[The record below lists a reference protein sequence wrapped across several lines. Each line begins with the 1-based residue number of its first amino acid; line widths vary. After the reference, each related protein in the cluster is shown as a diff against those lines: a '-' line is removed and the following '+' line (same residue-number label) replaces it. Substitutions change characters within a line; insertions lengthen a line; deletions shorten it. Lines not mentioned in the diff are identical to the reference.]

1 MGGRNIQNLNC
12 LIDLHLHLDGS
23 LPLHT
28 VKELAEQQGI
38 TLQMTDGELKKKLSV
53 PAGCRDLN
61 EYLTKFEFPLTLMQT
76 PEALE
81 KCMHDLLTELEGQGV
96 QYCEVRFA
104 PQLHTQKGM
113 SQNEVI
119 EAVKAGLYSVAGVK
133 PESIHAGIILCCMRG
148 SDNGQQNK
156 ITVEEAARH
165 LGSGVCAVDLA
176 GAEALYPTEQYA
188 DLFAYAK
195 QLRIPVT
202 IHAGEAAGTESIRAA
217 VAMGAA
223 RIGHGIRAA
232 YDAETME
239 LLKEHHI
246 TLELCPTSNLNTKV
260 VDSIGQYPIRQLMD
274 AGVAVTINTDN
285 MTVSDTCIQH
295 EYQLLADTFAFG
307 DAQIKEFLYHAAEAS
322 FTTEDIKQLLKARI
336 TYTF

>member
-1 MGGRNIQNLNC
+1 MNIQNLNC

-119 EAVKAGLYSVAGVK
+119 EAVKAGLYSRRVFTRVLFYA
-133 PESIHAGIILCCMRG
+133 
-148 SDNGQQNK
+148 
-156 ITVEEAARH
+156 
-165 LGSGVCAVDLA
+165 VC
-176 GAEALYPTEQYA
+176 
-188 DLFAYAK
+188 
-195 QLRIPVT
+195 
-202 IHAGEAAGTESIRAA
+202 
-217 VAMGAA
+217 
-223 RIGHGIRAA
+223 
-232 YDAETME
+232 
-239 LLKEHHI
+239 
-246 TLELCPTSNLNTKV
+246 
-260 VDSIGQYPIRQLMD
+260 
-274 AGVAVTINTDN
+274 VAVTMD
-285 MTVSDTCIQH
+285 SK
-295 EYQLLADTFAFG
+295 
-307 DAQIKEFLYHAAEAS
+307 IKLRLKKLQDIWEAVCV
-322 FTTEDIKQLLKARI
+322 Q
-336 TYTF
+336 

>member
-1 MGGRNIQNLNC
+1 MNIQNLNC

-260 VDSIGQYPIRQLMD
+260 VDSIEQYPIRQLMD

-295 EYQLLADTFAFG
+295 EYQLLADAFAFG
-307 DAQIKEFLYHAAEAS
+307 DTQIKEFLYHAAEAS
-322 FTTEDIKQLLKARI
+322 FTTEDI
-336 TYTF
+336 

>member
-1 MGGRNIQNLNC
+1 
-12 LIDLHLHLDGS
+12 
-23 LPLHT
+23 
-28 VKELAEQQGI
+28 
-38 TLQMTDGELKKKLSV
+38 
-53 PAGCRDLN
+53 
-61 EYLTKFEFPLTLMQT
+61 
-76 PEALE
+76 
-81 KCMHDLLTELEGQGV
+81 
-96 QYCEVRFA
+96 
-104 PQLHTQKGM
+104 M

-239 LLKEHHI
+239 PLSVLIGDFAAAMDEDNITMRAVKMHFKTGSGKKPLSKCGFSSTVNTAASHLKMGNMC
-246 TLELCPTSNLNTKV
+246 LERLRW
-260 VDSIGQYPIRQLMD
+260 Y
-274 AGVAVTINTDN
+274 
-285 MTVSDTCIQH
+285 
-295 EYQLLADTFAFG
+295 
-307 DAQIKEFLYHAAEAS
+307 
-322 FTTEDIKQLLKARI
+322 
-336 TYTF
+336 

>member
-1 MGGRNIQNLNC
+1 MNIQNLNC

-38 TLQMTDGELKKKLSV
+38 TLQMTDWELKKKLSV

-307 DAQIKEFLYHAAEAS
+307 DTQIKEFLYHAAEAS

>member
-1 MGGRNIQNLNC
+1 M
-12 LIDLHLHLDGS
+12 
-23 LPLHT
+23 
-28 VKELAEQQGI
+28 
-38 TLQMTDGELKKKLSV
+38 
-53 PAGCRDLN
+53 
-61 EYLTKFEFPLTLMQT
+61 
-76 PEALE
+76 
-81 KCMHDLLTELEGQGV
+81 
-96 QYCEVRFA
+96 
-104 PQLHTQKGM
+104 
-113 SQNEVI
+113 
-119 EAVKAGLYSVAGVK
+119 
-133 PESIHAGIILCCMRG
+133 
-148 SDNGQQNK
+148 
-156 ITVEEAARH
+156 
-165 LGSGVCAVDLA
+165 
-176 GAEALYPTEQYA
+176 YPTEQYA

-307 DAQIKEFLYHAAEAS
+307 DTQIKEFLYHAAEAS
-322 FTTEDIKQLLKARI
+322 FTTEGYKTAAKGADYIYVLKDTRGSL
-336 TYTF
+336 

>member
-1 MGGRNIQNLNC
+1 MGGRNCFYDKKMVNYKDEYTKFKLFNRFASAFRRLSAIAY
-12 LIDLHLHLDGS
+12 GKG
-23 LPLHT
+23 T
-28 VKELAEQQGI
+28 GRAARI

-176 GAEALYPTEQYA
+176 GAEAIVS
-188 DLFAYAK
+188 D
-195 QLRIPVT
+195 
-202 IHAGEAAGTESIRAA
+202 RA
-217 VAMGAA
+217 VCGF
-223 RIGHGIRAA
+223 IC
-232 YDAETME
+232 
-239 LLKEHHI
+239 
-246 TLELCPTSNLNTKV
+246 LCK
-260 VDSIGQYPIRQLMD
+260 
-274 AGVAVTINTDN
+274 AVTHTGYD
-285 MTVSDTCIQH
+285 SC
-295 EYQLLADTFAFG
+295 
-307 DAQIKEFLYHAAEAS
+307 
-322 FTTEDIKQLLKARI
+322 R
-336 TYTF
+336 

>member
-1 MGGRNIQNLNC
+1 MNIQNLNC

-133 PESIHAGIILCCMRG
+133 PG
-148 SDNGQQNK
+148 
-156 ITVEEAARH
+156 
-165 LGSGVCAVDLA
+165 GVFTRVLFYAV
-176 GAEALYPTEQYA
+176 
-188 DLFAYAK
+188 
-195 QLRIPVT
+195 
-202 IHAGEAAGTESIRAA
+202 
-217 VAMGAA
+217 
-223 RIGHGIRAA
+223 
-232 YDAETME
+232 
-239 LLKEHHI
+239 
-246 TLELCPTSNLNTKV
+246 C
-260 VDSIGQYPIRQLMD
+260 
-274 AGVAVTINTDN
+274 VAVTMD
-285 MTVSDTCIQH
+285 SK
-295 EYQLLADTFAFG
+295 
-307 DAQIKEFLYHAAEAS
+307 IKLRLKKLQDIWEAVCV
-322 FTTEDIKQLLKARI
+322 Q
-336 TYTF
+336 

>member
-1 MGGRNIQNLNC
+1 
-12 LIDLHLHLDGS
+12 
-23 LPLHT
+23 
-28 VKELAEQQGI
+28 
-38 TLQMTDGELKKKLSV
+38 
-53 PAGCRDLN
+53 
-61 EYLTKFEFPLTLMQT
+61 
-76 PEALE
+76 
-81 KCMHDLLTELEGQGV
+81 
-96 QYCEVRFA
+96 
-104 PQLHTQKGM
+104 
-113 SQNEVI
+113 
-119 EAVKAGLYSVAGVK
+119 
-133 PESIHAGIILCCMRG
+133 MRG

-246 TLELCPTSNLNTKV
+246 TL
-260 VDSIGQYPIRQLMD
+260 
-274 AGVAVTINTDN
+274 
-285 MTVSDTCIQH
+285 
-295 EYQLLADTFAFG
+295 
-307 DAQIKEFLYHAAEAS
+307 
-322 FTTEDIKQLLKARI
+322 
-336 TYTF
+336 

>member
-1 MGGRNIQNLNC
+1 M
-12 LIDLHLHLDGS
+12 
-23 LPLHT
+23 
-28 VKELAEQQGI
+28 
-38 TLQMTDGELKKKLSV
+38 
-53 PAGCRDLN
+53 
-61 EYLTKFEFPLTLMQT
+61 
-76 PEALE
+76 
-81 KCMHDLLTELEGQGV
+81 
-96 QYCEVRFA
+96 
-104 PQLHTQKGM
+104 
-113 SQNEVI
+113 
-119 EAVKAGLYSVAGVK
+119 
-133 PESIHAGIILCCMRG
+133 
-148 SDNGQQNK
+148 
-156 ITVEEAARH
+156 VEEAARH

-307 DAQIKEFLYHAAEAS
+307 DTQIKEFLYHAAEAS

>member
-1 MGGRNIQNLNC
+1 M
-12 LIDLHLHLDGS
+12 
-23 LPLHT
+23 
-28 VKELAEQQGI
+28 
-38 TLQMTDGELKKKLSV
+38 
-53 PAGCRDLN
+53 
-61 EYLTKFEFPLTLMQT
+61 
-76 PEALE
+76 
-81 KCMHDLLTELEGQGV
+81 
-96 QYCEVRFA
+96 
-104 PQLHTQKGM
+104 
-113 SQNEVI
+113 I

-148 SDNGQQNK
+148 SDYGQQNK

-217 VAMGAA
+217 MAMGAA

-239 LLKEHHI
+239 LLKENHI

-307 DAQIKEFLYHAAEAS
+307 DTQINEFLYHASEAS
-322 FTTEDIKQLLKARI
+322 FTTEDFKQLLKARI

>member
-1 MGGRNIQNLNC
+1 MNIQNLNC

-156 ITVEEAARH
+156 ITVEEA
-165 LGSGVCAVDLA
+165 
-176 GAEALYPTEQYA
+176 
-188 DLFAYAK
+188 
-195 QLRIPVT
+195 
-202 IHAGEAAGTESIRAA
+202 EAAGTESIRAA

-307 DAQIKEFLYHAAEAS
+307 DTQIKEFLYHAAEAS

>member
-1 MGGRNIQNLNC
+1 MNIQNLNC

-28 VKELAEQQGI
+28 LKELAEQQGI

-176 GAEALYPTEQYA
+176 GAEAL
-188 DLFAYAK
+188 LS
-195 QLRIPVT
+195 L
-202 IHAGEAAGTESIRAA
+202 IHI
-217 VAMGAA
+217 
-223 RIGHGIRAA
+223 
-232 YDAETME
+232 
-239 LLKEHHI
+239 
-246 TLELCPTSNLNTKV
+246 
-260 VDSIGQYPIRQLMD
+260 
-274 AGVAVTINTDN
+274 
-285 MTVSDTCIQH
+285 
-295 EYQLLADTFAFG
+295 
-307 DAQIKEFLYHAAEAS
+307 
-322 FTTEDIKQLLKARI
+322 
-336 TYTF
+336 

>member
-1 MGGRNIQNLNC
+1 MNIQNLNC

-133 PESIHAGIILCCMRG
+133 PEYSRG
-148 SDNGQQNK
+148 YYFM
-156 ITVEEAARH
+156 
-165 LGSGVCAVDLA
+165 
-176 GAEALYPTEQYA
+176 LYAWQ
-188 DLFAYAK
+188 
-195 QLRIPVT
+195 
-202 IHAGEAAGTESIRAA
+202 
-217 VAMGAA
+217 
-223 RIGHGIRAA
+223 
-232 YDAETME
+232 
-239 LLKEHHI
+239 
-246 TLELCPTSNLNTKV
+246 
-260 VDSIGQYPIRQLMD
+260 
-274 AGVAVTINTDN
+274 
-285 MTVSDTCIQH
+285 
-295 EYQLLADTFAFG
+295 
-307 DAQIKEFLYHAAEAS
+307 
-322 FTTEDIKQLLKARI
+322 
-336 TYTF
+336 